1 MMNDTK
7 PKLNQIEKL
16 KQLTFLDNFLGFRFL
31 LKWLFICSIVGAL
44 SGTASAW
51 FLMALNW
58 ATNFREQH
66 VWIIA
71 FLPLAGMLIIFLYEK
86 LNKEASRGNNLIIE
100 EIHQPKKKISFWMAP
115 LIFIGTVA
123 THLFGGSAGREGSA
137 VQMGAALADE
147 TNSWLKLKK
156 RDRRILL
163 MCGVSAGFASLFGT
177 PLAATLFALEVFLI
191 GTIIYEAILPC
202 LLAAVIAYW
211 VCNLWDPGHS
221 HYIIQN
227 IPDLNV
233 LNILI
238 AVLAGILFGLTG
250 RLFANTTHYISS
262 CFKQYI
268 PNMYAQPVIGACMVI
283 CFLLIWGDTQ
293 YIGLGL
299 DTIENAFHIQQPYYG
314 FIIKIL
320 LTAITLGAGF
330 KGGEVTP
337 LFFIGATLGSA
348 LSGILPLPIDLLSG
362 MGFVAV
368 FTAAA
373 NTPLACILMGIELF
387 GASSAVY
394 IAISC
399 VVAYLFSGHNGIYG
413 SQKIGSAKHP
423 FWIRQ
428 SGKNLSTFN

>member
-1 MMNDTK
+1 MNDTQ

-16 KQLTFLDNFLGFRFL
+16 KQLSFLDNFLGFKFL
-31 LKWLFICSIVGAL
+31 LKWLFICSIVGAF

-51 FLMALNW
+51 FLIALNW
-58 ATNFREQH
+58 ATQFREQH
-66 VWIIA
+66 VWIIG
-71 FLPLAGMLIIFLYEK
+71 FLPLAGILIIFLYEK
-86 LNKEASRGNNLIIE
+86 LSKDASKGNNLIIE
-100 EIHQPKKKISFWMAP
+100 EIHHPKKKIPLLMAP
-115 LIFIGTVA
+115 LIFVGTVT

-147 TNSWLKLKK
+147 INNWLRLKK

-177 PLAATLFALEVFLI
+177 PLAATVFALEVFLI
-191 GTIIYEAILPC
+191 GAIVYEAILPS
-202 LLAAVIAYW
+202 LLAAVIGNW
-211 VCNLWDPGHS
+211 ICHLWEPGHS
-221 HYIIQN
+221 HYAIHN
-227 IPDLNV
+227 IPPLDA

-238 AVLAGILFGLTG
+238 AILAGILFGLTG
-250 RLFANTTHYISS
+250 RLFANTNHFISNS
-262 CFKQYI
+262 FKQYV
-268 PNMYAQPVIGACMVI
+268 PNIYVRPVVSAIMVI

-299 DTIENAFHIQQPYYG
+299 DTIENAFHIQQPFYG
-314 FIIKIL
+314 FIIKII

-348 LSGILPLPIDLLSG
+348 LSGVLPLPIDLLSG

-373 NTPLACILMGIELF
+373 NTPIACILMGIELF

-394 IAISC
+394 MAISC

-413 SQKIGSAKHP
+413 SQKIGQVKHP